1 MQPAEVVPPRVR
13 RWTPPRFPSLLTSG
27 IHFISLLV
35 VVSVVISVGVF
46 SDPRVTTV
54 PLLVGF
60 ALSCGLLLHS
70 LSMSYMDRYKPTM
83 CRIRLS
89 INCDITLMYN
99 SWWPRGLSSDEI
111 KSFAMDAALESAYSW
126 YLAHE
131 KEQRLAL
138 SENDA
143 FHLTVQHLSEF
154 SEVEEP
160 VTCPICLE
168 VIEGGA
174 ICLKLCHHNFD
185 EDCLVRL
192 FQKSGKI
199 LCPYCRKNHNEII
212 PENLVRDYKE
222 KSKPVI
228 RIISTEVETSEN
240 G

>member
-1 MQPAEVVPPRVR
+1 MLAPETMIHRNQRLAAPC
-13 RWTPPRFPSLLTSG
+13 FPLLLIPG
-27 IHFISLLV
+27 IHLIILIVFV
-35 VVSVVISVGVF
+35 GAVIWVGVF

-60 ALSCGLLLHS
+60 ALSCCLLVHS
-70 LSMSYMDRYKPTM
+70 LMISYIDRFKPTL

-89 INCDITLMYN
+89 INCDIMLMYN

-111 KSFAMDAALESAYSW
+111 ECFAMDAAMESALVW
-126 YLAHE
+126 YAAHE
-131 KEQRLAL
+131 KEQRLSL

-143 FHLTVQHLSEF
+143 FHLTVQHLSDF
-154 SEVEEP
+154 SEVEDP
-160 VTCPICLE
+160 VTCPICLD

-174 ICLKLCHHNFD
+174 ICLKLCRHDFH
-185 EDCLVRL
+185 EDCLVRW

-212 PENLVRDYKE
+212 PDKLVRDYKE

-228 RIISTEVETSEN
+228 RIISLELQVGT
-240 G
+240 